1 MQFGSKDQK
10 KGFSSVTPN
19 QKISKKAIIVKPSEG
34 GVRHMRINGKD
45 VVIGEPKK
53 TPSLMKSKPLVTV
66 NSGLRGVKPT
76 NSLD

>member
-1 MQFGSKDQK
+1 
-10 KGFSSVTPN
+10 
-19 QKISKKAIIVKPSEG
+19 
-34 GVRHMRINGKD
+34 MRINGKD

-76 NSLD
+76 NSLDQIEVKSPQANYGGVR